1 MRVTK
6 VTAYLR
12 YAAEAKG
19 AWRAIEVG
27 AEASLTSNAEDWEAA
42 QADLYHHL
50 GQQLNR
56 FWSNGTAKADPPGA
70 PAEVTPPERSHWCI
84 EHQAEFKAKNG
95 PHGEFY
101 SHRINGTNG
110 WCNEKASTS

>member
-6 VTAYLR
+6 VTANLR
-12 YAAEAKG
+12 YSAEAKG
-19 AWRAIEVG
+19 AWRGIEVG
-27 AEASLTSNAEDWEAA
+27 AEASLTSNAEDWEAV

-56 FWSNGTAKADPPGA
+56 FWSNGTAKVDHPE
-70 PAEVTPPERSHWCI
+70 PAQELNHWCA

-110 WCNEKASTS
+110 WCNEKASAS

>member
-1 MRVTK
+1 MKVTK
-6 VTAYLR
+6 VTANLR
-12 YAAEAKG
+12 YSAEAKG
-19 AWRAIEVG
+19 AWRSIELG
-27 AEASLTSNAEDWEAA
+27 AEASLTSSAEDWETA
-42 QADLYHHL
+42 QAELYHQL
-50 GQQLNR
+50 GQQLKTL
-56 FWSNGTAKADPPGA
+56 WSNGTAKVDPPGL
-70 PAEVTPPERSHWCI
+70 PPERNHWCT